1 MSPTLLDKFNTVFD
15 RVWKN
20 CSDKHVII
28 NEWKRCHN
36 EQARVEHL
44 YGEDVWESTFLIALE
59 QWWGKFGKHKITVV
73 FI

>member
-1 MSPTLLDKFNTVFD
+1 
-15 RVWKN
+15 
-20 CSDKHVII
+20 VII

-59 QWWGKFGKHKITVV
+59 QWWGKFGKHKITVA